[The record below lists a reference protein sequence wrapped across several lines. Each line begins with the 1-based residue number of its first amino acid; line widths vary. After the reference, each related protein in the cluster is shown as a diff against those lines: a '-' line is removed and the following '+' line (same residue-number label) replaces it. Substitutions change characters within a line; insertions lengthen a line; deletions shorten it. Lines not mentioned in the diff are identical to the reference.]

1 MLTKDLITKN
11 VDLNKKIFI
20 ALSGGP
26 DSTALLHL
34 LSTINKTKKLELK
47 AIHINHN
54 LSKNCFTWE
63 KHCEDMCSKLAI
75 NLQTESVKIKSEG
88 GGIESASRKARNKIF
103 ENILQ
108 DGDQILLAHHSDDVA
123 ETVFMRMLRG
133 TGAEGMEGPQIKR
146 MIGKGILIRPLL
158 SASKQEIL
166 NYLNANNIKY
176 IEDESNHSNE
186 FDRNYIR
193 NKIFPMLEERWKNFP
208 KRINN
213 AAQIFRN
220 RNNIYS
226 ELMYEKYRHI
236 IGKKIRL
243 NEIKE
248 LPDSIIADI
257 LRYSIKECNISS
269 PNSKI
274 IEEIIKTFV
283 HSNPGSKSIVS
294 WSRSDKEEVAGKIE
308 YQEGYIVI
316 SKR

>member
-34 LSTINKTKKLELK
+34 LSTINETKKLELK

-54 LSKNCFTWE
+54 LSKNCFIWQ

-88 GGIESASRKARNKIF
+88 GGIEAASRKARNKIF
-103 ENILQ
+103 ENILH

-166 NYLNANNIKY
+166 NYLNENNIKY
-176 IEDESNHSNE
+176 IKDESNHSNE

-193 NKIFPMLEERWKNFP
+193 NKIFPLLEERWKNFP

-248 LPDSIIADI
+248 LPDSKIADI

-269 PNSKI
+269 PSSKI
-274 IEEIIKTFV
+274 IEEIIKTFI
-283 HSNPGSKSIVS
+283 HSNPGSKSTVS